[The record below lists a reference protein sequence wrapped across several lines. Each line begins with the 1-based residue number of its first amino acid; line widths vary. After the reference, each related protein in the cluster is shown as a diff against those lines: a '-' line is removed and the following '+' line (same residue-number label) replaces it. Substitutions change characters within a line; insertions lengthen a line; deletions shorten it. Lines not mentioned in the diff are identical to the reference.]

1 MTIDGIEIPDWMARN
16 NSRER
21 LEKIIRTKYDE
32 PKEDLREAVDDNYD
46 PDATFGIIILLQ
58 DRPAVIAM
66 GLYEDE
72 AIYKASML
80 FESDPTKQL
89 FIFQAEHLSSFL

>member
-16 NSRER
+16 NSREK
-21 LEKIIRTKYDE
+21 LEKIIRTNYSK
-32 PKEDLREAVDDNYD
+32 PKEDLRDAVDSNYD
-46 PDATFGIIILLQ
+46 PDATFGIIVLLQ

-72 AIYKASML
+72 AIEKATLL
-80 FESDPTKQL
+80 FETDPAKQL
-89 FIFQAEHLSSFL
+89 FIFQAEHLSHFM

>member
-21 LEKIIRTKYDE
+21 LEKIIRAKKTP
-32 PKEDLREAVDDNYD
+32 PKTDLRDSVSPDYD
-46 PDATFGIIILLQ
+46 PDATYGIIVLLQ
-58 DRPAVIAM
+58 NRPAVIAM

-72 AIYKASML
+72 AIEKAMML
-80 FESDPTKQL
+80 FETDPLKQL
-89 FIFQAEHLSSFL
+89 FIFQAEHLSHFM